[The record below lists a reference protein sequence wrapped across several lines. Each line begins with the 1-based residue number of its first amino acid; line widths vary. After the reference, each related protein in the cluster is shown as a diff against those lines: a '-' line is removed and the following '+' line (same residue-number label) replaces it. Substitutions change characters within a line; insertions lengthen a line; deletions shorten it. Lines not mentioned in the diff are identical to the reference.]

1 MKATFE
7 DFLKEN
13 QNCRG
18 LGKSINAKKIFDLL
32 SKDENIIKMIE
43 ITELGYPALA
53 PCIKLVEKYSNNID
67 MNFNDFF
74 PKTAVGKMVKTI
86 LKPFGYESTN
96 QKEISQIYRGKYFKS
111 ASCYKRLGKARLE
124 VIVTKEIRN
133 INF

>member
-67 MNFNDFF
+67 MNFNDSF

>member
-67 MNFNDFF
+67 MNFNDSF
-74 PKTAVGKMVKTI
+74 PKTAVGKMKKTI

-111 ASCYKRLGKARLE
+111 ASCYKRLGKASLE
-124 VIVTKEIRN
+124 VIVSKEIRN
-133 INF
+133 I

>member
-43 ITELGYPALA
+43 ITELGCPALA

>member
-53 PCIKLVEKYSNNID
+53 PCIKLVENYSNNID
-67 MNFNDFF
+67 MNFNDSF

-111 ASCYKRLGKARLE
+111 ASCYKRLGKASLE
-124 VIVTKEIRN
+124 VIVSKEIRN
-133 INF
+133 I